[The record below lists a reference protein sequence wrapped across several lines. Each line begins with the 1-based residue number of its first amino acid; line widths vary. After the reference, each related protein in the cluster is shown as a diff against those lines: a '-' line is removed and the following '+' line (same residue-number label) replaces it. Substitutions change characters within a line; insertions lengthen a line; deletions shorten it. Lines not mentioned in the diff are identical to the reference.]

1 MPGKMA
7 RSDPRPSVGVTRG
20 AGSGQHLAC
29 VLQEGKVAR
38 AVDRLVSAPLKR
50 AIKGSLLSGHLQ
62 RAIKR
67 SEFAL
72 ELLRLVRPYGHEH
85 FFPLLRQLG
94 FAPRHI
100 VDVGANRGI
109 WTRAAFKYFRDPVYT
124 LVEPQ
129 DHLRSYSQDLVAQ
142 GCKLNWINAGCGDF
156 CGTLPLIVRYRDDSA
171 TFVDRHDE
179 PAGSQRI
186 TVPMMTLY
194 KLVASTGAGLPEM
207 VKIDAEGFDLKVLA
221 GASNLLGKTDIFLVE
236 AAVRRGPRAY
246 DNSVAEVVRFMAK
259 AGYNLM
265 DITDL
270 NRSHGVLWLCELAF
284 LREGSP
290 LLDAA
295 TSYE

>member
-1 MPGKMA
+1 
-7 RSDPRPSVGVTRG
+7 
-20 AGSGQHLAC
+20 
-29 VLQEGKVAR
+29 
-38 AVDRLVSAPLKR
+38 
-50 AIKGSLLSGHLQ
+50 
-62 RAIKR
+62 
-67 SEFAL
+67 
-72 ELLRLVRPYGHEH
+72 
-85 FFPLLRQLG
+85 LG

-156 CGTLPLIVRYRDDSA
+156 CGTLPLIVGYRDDSA

-186 TVPMMTLY
+186 TVPMMTLN

-221 GASNLLGKTDIFLVE
+221 GASDLLGKTDIFLVE
-236 AAVRRGPRAY
+236 AVVRRGPRAF

-259 AGYNLM
+259 TGYNLM

-270 NRSHGVLWLCELAF
+270 NRSPKHGVLWLCELAF

>member
-1 MPGKMA
+1 
-7 RSDPRPSVGVTRG
+7 
-20 AGSGQHLAC
+20 
-29 VLQEGKVAR
+29 LQEGRENANIDAGLGFIWRISVKAAR

-50 AIKGSLLSGHLQ
+50 AIKGLLFSGHLQ

-100 VDVGANRGI
+100 VDVGANRGT

-142 GCKLNWINAGCGDF
+142 GCKLNWINAGCSNF
-156 CGTLPLIVRYRDDSA
+156 CGTLPLIVSYRDDAS
-171 TFVDRHDE
+171 TFVDQHGNST
-179 PAGSQRI
+179 GSQR
-186 TVPMMTLY
+186 VPMITLN
-194 KLVASTGAGLPEM
+194 KLVASSGAGLPEM

-221 GASNLLGKTDIFLVE
+221 GASDLLGKTDIFLVE
-236 AAVRRGPRAY
+236 AAVCGAGGAY
-246 DNSVAEVVRFMAK
+246 ENSVAEVVRFMAK

-270 NRSHGVLWLCELAF
+270 NRSPKHGVLWLCELAF

-290 LLDAA
+290 LLDA
-295 TSYE
+295 TSYD